1 VVVEAP
7 DAAEERPKPP
17 GLATLRRATTIR
29 TVRLSAE
36 TVGRAL
42 QTVG

>member
-1 VVVEAP
+1 VVEATN
-7 DAAEERPKPP
+7 AAEERPEPRST
-17 GLATLRRATTIR
+17 AWLRRETTIR

-42 QTVG
+42 QTVD